1 VQQAEPSAASSRSSS
16 ASSTTS
22 AAAQQAKQQQQQQQ
36 QKQQPAAAS
45 AAGSSSN
52 NSLLLRSRAGL
63 EVALLF
69 SSAAQ
74 GLVLQEY
81 QDCSAAEAQGLLGL
95 AVPHLLLSRQQPAA
109 AATGSWGADN
119 SGPVAQLPLQVGGLS
134 KFVACRALPWYAC
147 CDALHTHPPHSPRST
162 HVCSST

>member
-1 VQQAEPSAASSRSSS
+1 VLQVRPAEPSAAASRSSS

-22 AAAQQAKQQQQQQQ
+22 AAAQQAKQQQQQQR
-36 QKQQPAAAS
+36 QQPAAAP
-45 AAGSSSN
+45 AAASGSNSSM
-52 NSLLLRSRAGL
+52 LLRSRAGL

-95 AVPHLLLSRQQPAA
+95 SVPHLLLSRQQPAA
-109 AATGSWGADN
+109 AAAGSWDAAN
-119 SGPVAQLPLQVGGLS
+119 SGPVAQLPLQVGAAPANLS
-134 KFVACRALPWYAC
+134 AQFQCSGCSHAC
-147 CDALHTHPPHSPRST
+147 CAML
-162 HVCSST
+162 